1 MFDRILVALDDLGD
15 RDAVVP
21 HLRALVR
28 SGSPRVYIVQAVSF
42 LETIVEMPYEL
53 SPGPGG
59 DVDGPDGYVA
69 AVAETLSAEGIRAEG
84 STHIGRGGLGLGA
97 AAERVDASLIVVVA
111 RRRHRLVELVQGTSC
126 ALYVV
131 PPEGTVRPGGVVV
144 PFDGTAASLEVL
156 PSAAALAPQFGSRI
170 IFLRTA
176 DASTEVGLAAVRER
190 LSREGVT
197 SRFVVPARSPAA
209 EILRLVRESRAPL
222 LILRRPIPLPPPE
235 PALVPGQPLS
245 PALAALWTHRIPSA
259 PQLGPEEPGD

>member
-1 MFDRILVALDDLGD
+1 MFHRILVALDDLGD
-15 RDAVVP
+15 WEAVVP
-21 HLRALVR
+21 HLRTLVR
-28 SGSPRVYIVQAVSF
+28 PGSSRVYIVQTVSF

-53 SPGPGG
+53 SPGPGE
-59 DVDGPDGYVA
+59 DASGPDGYVA
-69 AVAETLSAEGIRAEG
+69 AIAEKLSSEGIRAEG
-84 STHIGRGGLGLGA
+84 STHIGRGGQGLAA

-111 RRRHRLVELVQGTSC
+111 RPRHRLVDLVQGTSC

-144 PFDGTAASLEVL
+144 PFDGTTASLEAL

-190 LSREGVT
+190 LSQEGLT

-209 EILRLVRESRAPL
+209 EVLRLVRESRAPL
-222 LILRRPIPLPPPE
+222 LILRRPVPLPPPE
-235 PALVPGQPLS
+235 PGLVPGPPLS
-245 PALAALWTHRIPSA
+245 PALVALWTHRISSA